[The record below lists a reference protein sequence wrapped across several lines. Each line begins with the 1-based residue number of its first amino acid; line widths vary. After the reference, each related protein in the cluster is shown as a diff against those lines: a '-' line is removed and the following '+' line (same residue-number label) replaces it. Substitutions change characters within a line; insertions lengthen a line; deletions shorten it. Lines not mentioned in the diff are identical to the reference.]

1 MSLYGP
7 TGTAVDSATT
17 DADGIYRFA
26 GLQPGTWSVGVS
38 NLPAGTTVTGRD
50 VGTDDAVD
58 SDVDPVTGRAV
69 ATQLT
74 PGESDLSW
82 DAGIH
87 RPATPDIPASS
98 VPSASRLPV
107 TGGEALQLLVFGSA
121 LVMIGLLLVRA
132 RRPRTL

>member
-1 MSLYGP
+1 MNVTLVDIGP
-7 TGTAVDSATT
+7 
-17 DADGIYRFA
+17 
-26 GLQPGTWSVGVS
+26 
-38 NLPAGTTVTGRD
+38 
-50 VGTDDAVD
+50 DDTVD

-82 DAGIH
+82 DAGVH
-87 RPATPDIPASS
+87 RPAPPAIPASS
-98 VPSASRLPV
+98 VPPPGRLPV